1 MDREPRTLPVRRHA
15 AVKPGPVVVIGGY
28 GNAGRRIVELML
40 DHTDREVVV
49 AGRSAQRARAFI
61 QRLGSSRLGAA
72 EVDAT
77 DSSSLSSALR
87 GASMLIVAAGTSA
100 DWQTTANASLNAGCH
115 QFDIQ
120 IGSAKNTGLRT
131 LDGLAKERDI
141 CIVTDCGFHP
151 GVPAAMIRAH
161 PELTSAVVSSWIGV
175 DWAGLGQFSQ
185 STVDEMLQEFSDYR
199 YEAYVE
205 GHWAPAKGMR
215 TAQFPAPIGAKKVA
229 AMGLD
234 ELHEL
239 TDSRQDLRETGFYV
253 GGFPPLVNYA
263 VIPLVYAGVRYVPRA
278 RKPLGRLLD
287 ASLRKF
293 SRPPFVTYLQ
303 LDSGS
308 RTVMRLSHSDAYF
321 LTAAPVVA
329 AARQVLDGAE
339 PGVHLQAMLVDPDRF
354 FTDLQAMGV
363 AIA

>member
-1 MDREPRTLPVRRHA
+1 MTTGKA
-15 AVKPGPVVVIGGY
+15 VVIGGY
-28 GNAGRRIVELML
+28 GNAGQVIVRLML
-40 DHTDREVVV
+40 AHTECDVVV
-49 AGRSAQRARAFI
+49 AGRSLAKAQAMVS
-61 QRLGSSRLGAA
+61 QLDDPRLQAA
-72 EVDAT
+72 QADAT
-77 DSSSLSSALR
+77 DAASLATVLKD
-87 GASMLIVAAGTSA
+87 ADLLIVAAGTSA
-100 DWQTTANASLNAGCH
+100 TWRTTARASLDAGCH
-115 QFDIQ
+115 QLDIQ
-120 IGSAKNTGLRT
+120 IDSAKSAGLRD
-131 LDGLAKERDI
+131 LDGLAKERGV

-175 DWAGLGQFSQ
+175 DWAGLGAFSQ

-199 YEAYVE
+199 YEAYVD
-205 GHWAPAKGMR
+205 GRWTRAKGMR
-215 TAQFPAPIGAKKVA
+215 TARFPAPIGAKKVA

-239 TDSRQDLRETGFYV
+239 TDSRPELRETGFFV
-253 GGFPPLVNYA
+253 GGFPTLVNYA
-263 VIPLVYAGVRYVPRA
+263 VIPLVYAGMRYVPRA

-287 ASLRKF
+287 ASLRRF
-293 SRPPFVTYLQ
+293 SKPPFVTYLQ

-308 RTVMRLSHSDAYF
+308 RTVMRLSHSDAYL

-329 AARQVLDGAE
+329 AARQVLDGGP
-339 PGVHLQAMLVDPDRF
+339 PGVHLQAMLVDPERF